1 MISNEDFE
9 RNKKQLQK
17 IEAIKGAKD
26 NYLIK
31 STVTEVVKSIPIIGS
46 LIDSSIDATLTEFQR
61 FKREELINIISKD
74 VGHITRDMVNNV
86 EFIMNFAKTLDAV
99 NRLSSNDKVQYFAKM
114 LKKGYLVDDPINT
127 DEFDEYLFQLS
138 TLSYRQ
144 INLLIDLYIH
154 EKINIFVEN
163 EPDRDNKLAPRSGK
177 WGSFID
183 EITSKYNLTAEEV
196 VSIFSS
202 ISKTGFCAEIVGT
215 YLGYTGGVFYTTDSC
230 AKFVKL
236 ITGALYE

>member
-1 MISNEDFE
+1 MIQNEDFE
-9 RNKKQLQK
+9 RSKKQLQA
-17 IEAIKGAKD
+17 IESIKETKE

-31 STVTEVVKSIPIIGS
+31 SVVTDVVKLVPIIGP
-46 LIDSSIDATLTEFQR
+46 LIDSSIDATLTEFQKA
-61 FKREELINIISKD
+61 KREELIDIISKD
-74 VGHITRDMVNNV
+74 AGHITSDMVNNV

-99 NRLSSNDKVQYFAKM
+99 NRLSSNDKVKYFANM
-114 LKKGYLVDDPINT
+114 LKNGYLVDDPINT

-144 INLLIDLYIH
+144 INLLIDLFVH
-154 EKINIFVEN
+154 EKTNIFVASES
-163 EPDRDNKLAPRSGK
+163 DKGNKLAPRSGK

-183 EITSKYNLTAEEV
+183 EITSKYNLTEKEV
-196 VSIFSS
+196 IAIFSS
-202 ISKTGFCAEIVGT
+202 ISKTGFCAEVVGT
-215 YLGYTGGVFYTTDSC
+215 YLGYTGGIFYITDSC